1 MTTTTPKTKTRKSN
15 IIIVGCFYLN
25 VLIAMCS
32 CAFYAGAVEKHQQNK
47 ERQQMQRDV
56 EAIFDSI
63 DKPLPKRNK

>member
-1 MTTTTPKTKTRKSN
+1 MKNKKAK

-32 CAFYAGAVEKHQQNK
+32 CAFYAGAVDKHQQNK
-47 ERQQMQRDV
+47 EKEQMRRDV

>member
-1 MTTTTPKTKTRKSN
+1 M
-15 IIIVGCFYLN
+15 VGCFYLN

-32 CAFYAGAVEKHQQNK
+32 CAFYAGAVDKHQQNK
-47 ERQQMQRDV
+47 EKEQMRRDV

>member
-1 MTTTTPKTKTRKSN
+1 MKTKKAK

-32 CAFYAGAVEKHQQNK
+32 CAFYAGAVEKHQENK
-47 ERQQMQRDV
+47 DRQQMRDDV

>member
-1 MTTTTPKTKTRKSN
+1 MKNKKAK

-32 CAFYAGAVEKHQQNK
+32 CAFYAGAVEKHQENK
-47 ERQQMQRDV
+47 DRQQMRDDV
-56 EAIFDSI
+56 KAIFDSI